1 MEWQQAKRLRNPA
14 KEAKQKKKGKKMR
27 VLLMKGFLLWHRRN
41 FEANETMRPYVGINE
56 FLVVASKDMESV
68 ISGVDALCAKQ
79 LFCSDMMAQKVMHVS
94 QCSFDSS

>member
-1 MEWQQAKRLRNPA
+1 MAASEKIEESGERSQTEEKR
-14 KEAKQKKKGKKMR
+14 QKMR